1 MSEPAAPEP
10 RGDRAGRSLEE
21 LRLALA
27 FLTILPV
34 GPRRAVAR
42 ESVAESLAW
51 FPLCGFMI
59 GALLAVADSILGFM
73 SGRPLRSALIVLS
86 LTVLTGALH
95 LDGLADTA
103 DALGAGRDRERAL
116 AIMRDSAIGSFGA
129 IALFFVLALKVV
141 ALAGLVEGHRRSAA
155 LYLAPGLA
163 RWAMVAV
170 SRGLDYL
177 RSEGAGSAL
186 LQAGAESSFAFASL
200 TTLAAVLLAPSRRM
214 LGACAAAAIVTLALR
229 SFYRRWLGG
238 VTGDLIGAAGEIVEA
253 IVLVVMAAT

>member
-1 MSEPAAPEP
+1 VSEQATPDE
-10 RGDRAGRSLEE
+10 RGDRGWRSLDE

-27 FLTILPV
+27 FLTILPI
-34 GPRRAVAR
+34 GPRRAVAP
-42 ESVAESLAW
+42 ESIAESLAW
-51 FPLCGFMI
+51 FPICGFMI
-59 GALLAVADSILGFM
+59 GAALAAADSLLGFVF
-73 SGRPLRSALIVLS
+73 GLPLRSI
-86 LTVLTGALH
+86 LTVLSIAALTGAVH

-103 DALGAGRDRERAL
+103 DALGAERNRQRAL
-116 AIMRDSAIGSFGA
+116 EIMRDSAIGSFGA